1 MLSKYLDVMKA
12 AALRC
17 GEMILDRSAIHTTSK
32 TSSRDVVTQY
42 DVAVQ
47 SALVDELHRAFPEA
61 EFVAEEDP
69 TRTAAAGKVVF
80 VIDPIDGTMNF
91 VKNFHHSCISIGC
104 LMDGQPV
111 AAVVYDPYKKELFH
125 AGRGM
130 GAFLNEESIHVTEDD
145 LADTLVLFGTSPYHP
160 AATEQTFRMAHRMY
174 SRSLDV
180 RRMGAAALDL
190 CYIACGRAGL
200 FFEMQLSLWDYAA
213 GVLILME
220 AGGVAMKLDGSPLEY
235 AVKKS
240 SVLVG
245 SPKTIAQ
252 SGLLEEACF

>member
-1 MLSKYLDVMKA
+1 MLIKYLGVMKE

-17 GEMILDRSAIHTTSK
+17 GELILDRSAVHTTSK

-47 SALVDELHRAFPEA
+47 SALVDDLHRAFPEA
-61 EFVAEEDP
+61 EFVAEEEPAHD
-69 TRTAAAGKVVF
+69 AAAGKVVF

-104 LMDGQPV
+104 LMDGQPA

-130 GAFLNEESIHVTEDD
+130 GAYLNGEPIHVTEDD
-145 LADTLVLFGTSPYHP
+145 LADTLVLFGTSPYNP

-174 SRSLDV
+174 NKSLDV
-180 RRMGAAALDL
+180 RRMGSAALDL
-190 CYIACGRAGL
+190 CYTACGRAGL
-200 FFEMQLSLWDYAA
+200 YFEMQLSLWDYAA
-213 GVLILME
+213 GALILTE
-220 AGGVAMKLDGSPLEY
+220 AGGVAMKLDGSPLGY

-240 SVLVG
+240 SILVG
-245 SPKTIAQ
+245 SPKTVSQ
-252 SGLLEEACF
+252 SGLLDEENV